1 MSRVLSLDG
10 LHNEGFIFGIS
21 ADISKHFCEREKRI
35 PQVIANVWVHFLN
48 QGKRCCERLDIID
61 DRRGGLPRTRPHYRD
76 S

>member
-21 ADISKHFCEREKRI
+21 ADISKHFCGKERRI
-35 PQVIANVWVHFLN
+35 PQVIAKGK
-48 QGKRCCERLDIID
+48 GKRCCERLDIID
-61 DRRGGLPRTRPHYRD
+61 DRRGELPRTRPHYRD